1 MPLLALATP
10 ASASADEQEWRMTM
24 YDPKT
29 RKRTFD
35 DHKGPQA
42 VFPAMTEADRA
53 IAYAKDAFKQ
63 LTGDPA
69 EERRVRDAS
78 TGAVGAMAYAEDI
91 FARVRGDRP
100 NHPYDFGYHLHR
112 HPAQDGN
119 VAQRDE
125 TPGTQAEWAVIY
137 AKDVFRRLRGQEPLG
152 SPRPQDEVRQ
162 QRRQHPGRAGGGL
175 RDDGRRHLLETCT
188 AKTASFSLSG
198 LLAFATA
205 VGRAMMRP
213 GAADPQIS
221 PGAVCA
227 RRRRRRI
234 AIAQLEALDSRL
246 LADIGVRRND
256 IERIVDRLLARRDNA
271 MSASAALSSPTED
284 RPHDRRLAA

>member
-1 MPLLALATP
+1 
-10 ASASADEQEWRMTM
+10 MTM
-24 YDPKT
+24 YDSKT
-29 RKRTFD
+29 RKRTLD
-35 DHKGPQA
+35 DHEGPQA
-42 VFPAMTEADRA
+42 VFPAMTEAARA
-53 IAYAKDAFKQ
+53 IAYAKDAFKR

-69 EERRVRDAS
+69 EERRVQDA
-78 TGAVGAMAYAEDI
+78 GAVGAMAYAEDI

-112 HPAQDGN
+112 HPTQGN

-125 TPGTQAEWAVIY
+125 TPGAQAEWAVIY
-137 AKDVFRRLRGQEPLG
+137 AKDVFRRLRGAELFGPDC
-152 SPRPQDEVRQ
+152 PQDEVRQ
-162 QRRQHPGRAGGGL
+162 QRCQHPGQPGIGP

-188 AKTASFSLSG
+188 TKAASFSLSG

-205 VGRAMMRP
+205 VGRAMMRLALLIRTSVLEP
-213 GAADPQIS
+213 Y
-221 PGAVCA
+221 A

-256 IERIVDRLLARRDNA
+256 IERVVDRLLARRDNA
-271 MSASAALSSPTED
+271 MSAPAALSSPTED

>member
-1 MPLLALATP
+1 
-10 ASASADEQEWRMTM
+10 
-24 YDPKT
+24 
-29 RKRTFD
+29 
-35 DHKGPQA
+35 
-42 VFPAMTEADRA
+42 MTEADRA
-53 IAYAKDAFKQ
+53 IAYAKDAFKR

-69 EERRVRDAS
+69 EERRDRDAS

-100 NHPYDFGYHLHR
+100 NHPYDYGYHLHR

-125 TPGTQAEWAVIY
+125 TPGTQVEWAVIY

-152 SPRPQDEVRQ
+152 SPRPQDEVCQ
-162 QRRQHPGRAGGGL
+162 QRRQHPGRSGSGL

-205 VGRAMMRP
+205 VGRAMMRLALLIRRSVLEP
-213 GAADPQIS
+213 Y
-221 PGAVCA
+221 A

-234 AIAQLEALDSRL
+234 AIAQREALDSRL

>member
-1 MPLLALATP
+1 
-10 ASASADEQEWRMTM
+10 
-24 YDPKT
+24 
-29 RKRTFD
+29 
-35 DHKGPQA
+35 
-42 VFPAMTEADRA
+42 MTEADRA
-53 IAYAKDAFKQ
+53 IAYAKDAFKR
-63 LTGDPA
+63 LTGEPA

-78 TGAVGAMAYAEDI
+78 TEAVGAMAYAEDV

-125 TPGTQAEWAVIY
+125 TPGAQAEWAVIY
-137 AKDVFRRLRGQEPLG
+137 AKDVFRRLRGAAPLG
-152 SPRPQDEVRQ
+152 SSRPQDEVRQ
-162 QRRQHPGRAGGGL
+162 QRCQHPSQSGNGL
-175 RDDGRRHLLETCT
+175 HDDGRRHLLETCT
-188 AKTASFSLSG
+188 AKTASFSRSG
-198 LLAFATA
+198 LLAFAPA
-205 VGRAMMRP
+205 VGRAMMRLALLIRRSVLEP
-213 GAADPQIS
+213 Y
-221 PGAVCA
+221 A

-271 MSASAALSSPTED
+271 VSASAALSSPTEE